1 MTEREFAL
9 EVVRRLREAGF
20 VAYWAGGCVRDE
32 SFGLAP
38 ADYDVAT
45 DARLDQ
51 VRRLFPRSK
60 EVGANFGVVEVI
72 GPRKNGG
79 HFHVQVATFRADGPY
94 SDGRRPDTV
103 VFATA
108 REDARRRDFTI
119 NGMFYDPLENR
130 LIDYVGGQED
140 LRDRRLRAIGDPRA
154 RFAEDKLRLLRAIRF
169 AARFDLTI
177 EPDTAAAIA
186 EMAPQI
192 TVVSAE
198 RIADELRR
206 LLMHPTRLRGL
217 TLMQE
222 LRLIPPIFP
231 ELEPLFTLPN
241 QADTRPGITVWQ
253 HALEVIQHLPE
264 PISFPV
270 AMAALLHDVGKGA
283 AGQEPPY
290 ADHPRLG
297 SEMAARISERL
308 RLSNAETDRIVWLIE
323 HHHDLDE
330 APTARPSR
338 LKPLLGHPGSGDL
351 ITLARANRLAQCLD
365 PKPVDVA
372 SQRRDEWQQRGELD
386 PPPLITGNDLKAMGL
401 TPGPDFKRILDQI
414 REQQLDGTLTTRAE
428 ALALARAMAVETS

>member
-1 MTEREFAL
+1 MTDREFAL

-32 SFGLAP
+32 SFGLTP

-45 DARLDQ
+45 DASMAQ
-51 VRRLFPRSK
+51 VRQLFPRSK

-72 GPRKNGG
+72 GPRKDGG
-79 HFHVQVATFRADGPY
+79 HIHVQVATFRADGPY

-103 VFATA
+103 VFASA

-140 LRDRRLRAIGDPRA
+140 LKNRCLRAIGDPRA

-169 AARFDLTI
+169 AARFNLTI

-186 EMAPQI
+186 AMAPQI

-198 RIADELRR
+198 RIADEFRR
-206 LLMHPTRLRGL
+206 LLTHPTRLRGI

-222 LRLIPPIFP
+222 LKLIPPILP
-231 ELEPLFTLPN
+231 ELEPLFTRPHH
-241 QADTRPGITVWQ
+241 ADPSRGVTVWQ
-253 HALEVIQHLPE
+253 HTLEVVRHLPE
-264 PISFPV
+264 VVSFPL
-270 AMAALLHDVGKGA
+270 AMAAILHDVGKGVA
-283 AGQEPPY
+283 DQVPPDP
-290 ADHPRLG
+290 DHPRLG
-297 SEMAARISERL
+297 AEIAARIGERL
-308 RLSNAETDRIVWLIE
+308 RFANAETDAICWLIE
-323 HHHDLDE
+323 HHHDLDD

-338 LKPLLGHPGSGDL
+338 LKRLLVHSTANDL
-351 ITLARANRLAQCLD
+351 MILARANHLAQGRD
-365 PKPVDVA
+365 PHPIECA
-372 SQRRDEWQQRGELD
+372 ARQRSEWEQRGELD

-401 TPGPDFKRILDQI
+401 PPSPEFKRILDLV
-414 REQQLDGTLTTRAE
+414 RERQLDGDLTTRAD
-428 ALALARAMAVETS
+428 ALALAREMAIEKA